1 MTEAEIKFWE
11 RYAVL
16 LNKDG
21 ITGKKGAYFIL
32 WAQEFAYSL
41 EGKRLREVQEQDVER
56 WLGELSGKGHL
67 EGWQLVQAH
76 ESVHFLLTRMLPNSN
91 PPRPSSF
98 AKASAD
104 KSATPPEEGNSDVPA
119 IDWDRLLEP
128 LLAIDDD
135 HSTLLREKRVEQ
147 ILDER
152 LSHMKV
158 ELEPQAVDALKRLR
172 KLTRTRNMA
181 IRTEQ
186 TYAEWAERFLA
197 HYKGKLPDWNR
208 IGDYL
213 DYLALERKVASSTQ
227 AQALNALIFLYREVL
242 GVDVGDLS
250 HFRRARS
257 SGKLPVVLSRAE
269 KDRLLGAMPG
279 TTGLM
284 ARLMYGSGMRL
295 MECIR
300 LRVKDVDLDNDLI
313 QVYFGK
319 GGKHRNVPLP
329 RAYKAELEAH
339 LAIRKMEHK
348 KDLESGFGEVFVPEA
363 LLRKFGGSLTDW
375 AWQYVFASGRI
386 SEDPR
391 SGRRMRHHVSES
403 LVQKAVKDASRAA
416 GISKNVSCHVLRHS
430 FATHLLQSG
439 ADIRTVQ
446 ELLGHAD
453 VKTTMIYT
461 HVLNRPGVGVVSPA
475 DI

>member
-1 MTEAEIKFWE
+1 MKHLKSNQSMSDAEIKFWE
-11 RYAVL
+11 RYAEL

-21 ITGKKGAYFIL
+21 VTGKNGSYTIL
-32 WAQEFAYSL
+32 RAQEFAYSL
-41 EGKRLREVQEQDVER
+41 EGKRLKAVDEKDVER
-56 WLGELSGKGHL
+56 WLEELGRNKHL
-67 EGWQLVQAH
+67 ESWQLIQAH
-76 ESVHFLLTRMLPNSN
+76 KAVHFLLTRMLP
-91 PPRPSSF
+91 
-98 AKASAD
+98 
-104 KSATPPEEGNSDVPA
+104 GSDVPS
-119 IDWDRLLEP
+119 INWTRLLEP
-128 LLAIDDD
+128 LLELDAN
-135 HSTLLREKRVEQ
+135 HSTLIREKRVEE

-152 LSHMKV
+152 LAHMKV

-186 TYAEWAERFLA
+186 TYAEWVERFLMY
-197 HYKGKLPDWNR
+197 HKGVLPPDAGC
-208 IGDYL
+208 IADFL

-242 GVDVGDLS
+242 EVEVGDLS

-269 KDRLLGAMPG
+269 KDRLLGVMFG
-279 TTGLM
+279 KTGLM

-295 MECIR
+295 MECVR

-313 QVYFGK
+313 QVFFGK

-329 RAYKAELEAH
+329 RAYKAELEAY
-339 LAIRKMEHK
+339 LALRKMEHQQ
-348 KDLESGFGEVFVPEA
+348 DLESGFGEVFVPEA

-375 AWQYVFASGRI
+375 GWQYVFASHRI

-403 LVQKAVKDASRAA
+403 LVQKAVKDASREA
-416 GISKNVSCHVLRHS
+416 GLSKSVSCHVLRHS
-430 FATHLLQSG
+430 FATHLLQAG

-475 DI
+475 DL